1 VCCSPNTDRLV
12 SAESSPIRC
21 VADQF
26 RTAGGLHEETI
37 AISIDRVEG
46 IYLALLRIA
55 VLTVATISLIAA
67 AGFAIDGLWRVFVT
81 TDVKEQATV
90 VSSADV
96 VTAMKAPPPV
106 TERGEA
112 QIPAFV
118 RQAHSSFAAK
128 VFPAYYAVYRRASDT
143 YKKSED
149 RTLSQAEL
157 MEALGYDLD
166 TYASGE
172 VAATKLF
179 VENADYQRQALSAV
193 TAAMIEA
200 ETVRLLHDYKAAE
213 KTAQSCSTQY
223 EQRRVWDSNSTSC
236 SDWYYQPY
244 GCNVTRSVPIQRC
257 VAAYPE
263 GIVSPNVAF
272 GRADDAFRTI
282 WAARSTSNARAAQDK
297 RIDREITRSQIG
309 PRLMLALRI
318 IGGFLVVMFIFLLV
332 AVERH
337 LRQIAKGEDSTTPAD
352 TFSEASVL
360 AENAL

>member
-1 VCCSPNTDRLV
+1 MKKLSR
-12 SAESSPIRC
+12 S
-21 VADQF
+21 F
-26 RTAGGLHEETI
+26 
-37 AISIDRVEG
+37 SIDRVEG

-67 AGFAIDGLWRVFVT
+67 AGFAIDGLWRIFVT

-90 VSSADV
+90 VSSTDV
-96 VTAMKAPPPV
+96 VAAMKTPPPV

-118 RQAHSSFAAK
+118 RQAHANFATK

-149 RTLSQAEL
+149 KTLSQTEL

-166 TYASGE
+166 TYAAGE
-172 VAATKLF
+172 VPATKLF
-179 VENADYQRQALSAV
+179 VENAEYQKQALAAV
-193 TAAMIEA
+193 TAAMVEA
-200 ETVRLLHDYKAAE
+200 EIVRLLRNYKAAE
-213 KTAQSCSTQY
+213 KTAQSCSTEY
-223 EQRRVWDSNSTSC
+223 EQRRVWDSNSTAC

-263 GIVSPNVAF
+263 GIVSPTVAF

-282 WAARSTSNARAAQDK
+282 WADRSASNAQAAQDK
-297 RIDREITRSQIG
+297 RIDRAVTRAQIG
-309 PRLMLALRI
+309 PRLILALRI
-318 IGGFLVVMFIFLLV
+318 IGGFLVVMFFFLLI

-337 LRQIAKGEDSTTPAD
+337 LRKLVKTEEAAPVAISPSDP
-352 TFSEASVL
+352 TFA
-360 AENAL
+360 AGGDA